1 MFRNVKPENL
11 PIYLEKIRKLFPEFQ
26 DKRSPNVADVKRYYA
41 ESFWGYAIFHSWA
54 GAIHLALSP
63 SGKFS
68 KNDYFLQ
75 AEEIAV
81 VLSAQGRK
89 PKLRVVEIGC
99 GRAFNLQY
107 LAERFPQD
115 SFIGVDVSERNLRAA
130 KKQLN
135 GLSNINLIAE
145 DFHKLSSIETASV
158 DMLFA
163 VESLCHASNI
173 DEALDAILR
182 VLVPGGRLIVFDG
195 FRNVATV
202 YPEQLRTA
210 LRYSEQAMA
219 VPSFK
224 SLEDFVSA
232 AKSRGFCLEY
242 TEDRSDEVM
251 PNLIRLSDFAK
262 GFFKVGPLAKVVM
275 AVVPHG
281 LVANSIAGLLLAVTV
296 KSGAHRYMKLAL
308 RRPK

>member
-1 MFRNVKPENL
+1 M
-11 PIYLEKIRKLFPEFQ
+11 
-26 DKRSPNVADVKRYYA
+26 
-41 ESFWGYAIFHSWA
+41 
-54 GAIHLALSP
+54 ALSP

-68 KNDYFLQ
+68 KNDYFRQ

-81 VLSAQGRK
+81 ILSTEGRK

-99 GRAFNLQY
+99 GRAFNLRY

-115 SFIGVDVSERNLRAA
+115 SFIGLDVSERNLRAA
-130 KKQLN
+130 NKRLN

-145 DFHKLSSIETASV
+145 DFHKLSGIETASV
-158 DMLFA
+158 DVLFA
-163 VESLCHASNI
+163 VESLCHANNI
-173 DEALDAILR
+173 GEALESIMR
-182 VLVPGGRLIVFDG
+182 VLVPGGRFIVFDG
-195 FRNVATV
+195 FRNVTTV

-210 LRYSEQAMA
+210 IRYTEQAMA

-251 PNLIRLSDFAK
+251 PNLIRLSDLAK
-262 GFFKVGPLAKVVM
+262 GFFKIGPLSKVVM
-275 AVVPHG
+275 TMVPHG
-281 LVANSIAGLLLAVTV
+281 LVANAIAGLLLAVTV

-308 RRPK
+308 RRPR